1 MLRLSFGVNGEFFVE
16 STEALKS
23 SDIDV
28 MEELYRRIMVARDE
42 SIVVS
47 EAMKGSMDTYLTCGG
62 FMVKGNL
69 LMIKIGVL
77 LHGFRSFPGFL
88 YSFQQLNYSIP

>member
-1 MLRLSFGVNGEFFVE
+1 MVRLSFGANGEFFVE
-16 STEALKS
+16 SAEALKA

-47 EAMKGSMDTYLTCGG
+47 EAMKRSME
-62 FMVKGNL
+62 
-69 LMIKIGVL
+69 
-77 LHGFRSFPGFL
+77 
-88 YSFQQLNYSIP
+88 

>member
-1 MLRLSFGVNGEFFVE
+1 MVRLSFGANGEFFVE
-16 STEALKS
+16 FTEALKA

-47 EAMKGSMDTYLTCGG
+47 EAMKRSME
-62 FMVKGNL
+62 
-69 LMIKIGVL
+69 
-77 LHGFRSFPGFL
+77 
-88 YSFQQLNYSIP
+88 

>member
-1 MLRLSFGVNGEFFVE
+1 MVRLSFGVNGEFFVE

-28 MEELYRRIMVARDE
+28 MEELYRRIMVARNE

-47 EAMKGSMDTYLTCGG
+47 EAMKGSMG
-62 FMVKGNL
+62 
-69 LMIKIGVL
+69 
-77 LHGFRSFPGFL
+77 
-88 YSFQQLNYSIP
+88 

>member
-1 MLRLSFGVNGEFFVE
+1 MVRLSFGVNGEFFVE

-28 MEELYRRIMVARDE
+28 IEELYRRIMVAHNE

-47 EAMKGSMDTYLTCGG
+47 EAMKRSMD
-62 FMVKGNL
+62 
-69 LMIKIGVL
+69 
-77 LHGFRSFPGFL
+77 
-88 YSFQQLNYSIP
+88 